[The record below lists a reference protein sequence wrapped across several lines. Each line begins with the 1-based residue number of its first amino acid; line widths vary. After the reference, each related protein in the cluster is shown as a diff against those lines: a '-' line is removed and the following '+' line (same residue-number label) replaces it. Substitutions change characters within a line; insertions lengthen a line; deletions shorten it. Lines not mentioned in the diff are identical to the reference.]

1 MISPYI
7 IPVAIIC
14 SAFIGFFA
22 AWYNSLI
29 TRQSQE
35 ISLQI
40 NEICKALD
48 QLKSDAIQY
57 WLDEN
62 SSKNGDI
69 LIISLL
75 HGISLQLS
83 YLMVSLNAFTTP
95 WWKLCSRTDK
105 ENKSELTSMHKDLH
119 NLITGD
125 DFGVAERKRNDP
137 EKCRRISTNIDR
149 FKFYIR
155 TYRKRY

>member
-1 MISPYI
+1 MTSPYI

-40 NEICKALD
+40 NEICRALD

-62 SSKNGDI
+62 SLNKEI
-69 LIISLL
+69 LITSLS
-75 HGISLQLS
+75 HSISLQLS
-83 YLMVSLNAFTTP
+83 YLMDSLTAFTSP
-95 WWKLCSRTDK
+95 WWQLGPKTDK
-105 ENKSELTSMHKDLH
+105 ENKLKLTGMHKELH

-125 DFGVAERKRNDP
+125 DFGVAERKRNNPD
-137 EKCRRISTNIDR
+137 KCRRISTKIDR

-155 TYRKRY
+155 TYRKKY

>member
-1 MISPYI
+1 MISPYV

-57 WLDEN
+57 WLDKN
-62 SSKNGDI
+62 SSKNGEI
-69 LIISLL
+69 LIISLS
-75 HGISLQLS
+75 HGISLQLT
-83 YLMVSLNAFTTP
+83 YLMNSLNAYTTP
-95 WWKLCSRTDK
+95 WWKLCSRMDK
-105 ENKSELTSMHKDLH
+105 KNKSELSRMHMDLH

-125 DFGVAERKRNDP
+125 DFGVTERKMNEP